1 MSARPQSEGAV
12 KQPIRKLD
20 RRQFNLALAS
30 SLAGAALARP
40 AFAAGRADVIVIGAG
55 LAGLNAALLLEEQGL
70 SVIVLEA
77 ADYVGGRTRTFDLPV
92 GPTNAGGQTVG
103 PYYGRIRD
111 LVSRLKVPLVPVGSS
126 TKSGIFVNDSLMS
139 SADWPTSK
147 ANRTVGL
154 ERSVHPGALEFFHL
168 SRDNPLR
175 DAAAWTQPEYARYDV
190 PLTAYLRSR
199 GASDEAIRLIDVSI
213 NAFDLASCSALAYL
227 RDIRILQAGVP
238 ESSSN
243 SRSTY
248 DAGSDPGMVSHEIA
262 GGTQRLPEAM
272 ARALKGEVRLEQPVA
287 SIDMTGDGV
296 EVRTLDGSR
305 YRGRYAIAAVPFSAL
320 RNVDVRP
327 GFAGAQFDAVRH
339 SAHGNTMRVFME
351 HSSPFWDADIGEPSL
366 FTDTALER
374 VFAHTNERGE
384 VFVLDCFV
392 NGTAAYRFD
401 QLPPASVGEFVVR
414 DLARIRPSTKGRVK
428 VLKVHSWAR
437 DSASGCCR
445 HVFNV
450 GQAHAWADV
459 MARPH
464 ARLHLAGEHTRD
476 LSSGMEAAA
485 MTGERAALEI
495 LERES

>member
-1 MSARPQSEGAV
+1 MKP
-12 KQPIRKLD
+12 PHRKLD

-30 SLAGAALARP
+30 SLAGASWARP

-126 TKSGIFVNDSLMS
+126 TKMGIYVNDTLLS
-139 SADWPTSK
+139 SADWPGSK
-147 ANRTVGL
+147 ANRTVGP

-168 SRDNPLR
+168 SRDNPLP
-175 DAAAWTQPEYARYDV
+175 DPATWTQPQYAKYDV
-190 PLTAYLRSR
+190 PLTSYLRER
-199 GASDEAIRLIDVSI
+199 GASAEAIRLIDVSI
-213 NAFDLASCSALAYL
+213 NAFDLSSCSALAYL

-238 ESSSN
+238 ASGSSN
-243 SRSTY
+243 RSTY
-248 DAGSDPGMVSHEIA
+248 DAGSDEGFVSHEIA

-272 ARALKGEVRLEQPVA
+272 ARALKGEVRLGQPVA
-287 SIDMTGDGV
+287 SIEMTREGV
-296 EVRTLDGSR
+296 EAKTLDGSR
-305 YRGRYAIAAVPFSAL
+305 FRGRYAIAAVPFAAL
-320 RNVDVRP
+320 RNVDVHP
-327 GFAGAQFDAVRH
+327 NFAGVQLDAVRQ
-339 SAHGNTMRVFME
+339 SAHGNTMRVFLE
-351 HSSPFWDADIGEPSL
+351 HSSPFWESDIGEAGL

-384 VFVLDCFV
+384 LFVLDCFV
-392 NGTAAYRFD
+392 NGNAAYRFD
-401 QLPPASVGEFVVR
+401 QMPSASVGEFVLKE
-414 DLARIRPSTKGRVK
+414 LARIRPSTKGRLK
-428 VLKVHSWAR
+428 VLKVHSWAK

-464 ARLHLAGEHTRD
+464 ERLHLAGEHTRD

-495 LERES
+495 LEREG

>member
-1 MSARPQSEGAV
+1 V
-12 KQPIRKLD
+12 KHPGSRIG
-20 RRQFNLALAS
+20 RREFSIALAS
-30 SLAGAALARP
+30 SLVGAGLARP

-55 LAGLNAALLLEEQGL
+55 LAGLNAALILEEQGL

-103 PYYGRIRD
+103 PYYGRVRD
-111 LVSRLKVPLVPVGSS
+111 LVSRLKVPLVAVGAS
-126 TKSGIFVNDSLMS
+126 TKMGVYVNDTLMS

-154 ERSVHPGALEFFHL
+154 ERSVQPGALEFFHL
-168 SRDNPLR
+168 SRDNPLQ
-175 DAAAWTQPEYARYDV
+175 DPATWTQPEYARYDV
-190 PLTAYLRSR
+190 PLTTYLRSR

-213 NAFDLASCSALAYL
+213 NAFDLSSCSALAYL
-227 RDIRILQAGVP
+227 RDIKILQAGVP
-238 ESSSN
+238 ASSSN

-248 DAGSDPGMVSHEIA
+248 DAGNDAGFVSHEIA

-272 ARALKGEVRLEQPVA
+272 ARALKGEVRLNQAVA
-287 SIDMTGDGV
+287 SVDMTRDGV
-296 EVRTLDGSR
+296 EVKTLDGSR
-305 YRGRYAIAAVPFSAL
+305 FRGRYAISAVPFSAL
-320 RNVDVRP
+320 RNVDVHP
-327 GFAGAQFDAVRH
+327 NFAGAQLDAVRQ
-339 SAHGNTMRVFME
+339 SAHSNTMRVFME
-351 HSSPFWDADIGEPSL
+351 YSSPFWESDIGEPGL

-392 NGTAAYRFD
+392 NGNAASRFD
-401 QLPPASVGEFVVR
+401 QMPTASVSEFVVKE
-414 DLARIRPSTKGRVK
+414 LARIRPSTKGRLK
-428 VLKVHSWAR
+428 VLKVHSWAK
-437 DSASGCCR
+437 DSASGSCR

-450 GQAHAWADV
+450 GQARAWADV

-464 ARLHLAGEHTRD
+464 ERLHLAGEHTRN

-495 LERES
+495 LEREA

>member
-1 MSARPQSEGAV
+1 MNRTKHRLG
-12 KQPIRKLD
+12 
-20 RRQFNLALAS
+20 RREFNLALAS
-30 SLAGAALARP
+30 SLAAGALPRA
-40 AFAAGRADVIVIGAG
+40 AFAADRADVIVIGAG

-70 SVIVLEA
+70 SVVVLEA

-126 TKSGIFVNDSLMS
+126 TPMGVYVNDTLMS
-139 SADWPTSK
+139 SAAWPTSK
-147 ANRTVGL
+147 ANRTLGP
-154 ERSVHPGALEFFHL
+154 ERVIQPGALEFFYL
-168 SRDNPLR
+168 SRDNPVQ
-175 DAAAWTQPEYARYDV
+175 DAAAWTQREYARYDV

-213 NAFDLASCSALAYL
+213 NAFDLSSCSALGYL

-238 ESSSN
+238 TTASS

-248 DAGSDPGMVSHEIA
+248 EAGNDKGFESHEIA

-272 ARALKGEVRLEQPVA
+272 ARALKGEVRLNHAVA
-287 SIDMTGDGV
+287 AIAMTADGV
-296 EVRTLDGSR
+296 EVKTLDGQR
-305 YRGRYAIAAVPFSAL
+305 FRGRYALSSLPFSAL
-320 RNVDVRP
+320 RNIDVSP
-327 GFAGAQFDAVRH
+327 GFTGAQLDAVRQ
-339 SAHGNTMRVFME
+339 SAHGNTMRVFIE
-351 HSSPFWDADIGEPSL
+351 HSAPFWESDIGEPGL
-366 FTDTALER
+366 FTDTAIER

-392 NGTAAYRFD
+392 NGSAAYRFD
-401 QLPPASVGEFVVR
+401 QLPSAEVGEFVVKE
-414 DLARIRPSTKGRVK
+414 LARIRPSTKGRLK
-428 VLKVHSWAR
+428 VLKVHSWAK

-450 GQAHAWADV
+450 GQAGAWADV
-459 MARPH
+459 MAKPH
-464 ARLHLAGEHTRD
+464 HRLHLAGEHTRD
-476 LSSGMEAAA
+476 LASGMEAAA

-495 LERES
+495 LQRES